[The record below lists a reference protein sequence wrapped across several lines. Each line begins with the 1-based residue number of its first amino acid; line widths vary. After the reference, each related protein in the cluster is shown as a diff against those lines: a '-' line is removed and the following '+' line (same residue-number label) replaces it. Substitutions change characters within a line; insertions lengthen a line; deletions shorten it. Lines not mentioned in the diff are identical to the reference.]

1 MCRCS
6 LEHSAH
12 SVNSLVPSIQP
23 GTIDP
28 IYREPLQSFG
38 GYHLVSISAD
48 INPRLGF
55 RLGISLGLAV
65 TIGLA
70 FLTWLAPN
78 VVVRLDNTALD
89 YQFRLR
95 GERSPGQ
102 EVVLVLVD
110 EKSLKE
116 IGRWPWPRD
125 TQAELVDQIH
135 SGKPAVLGLDFIYAE
150 PEVSGT
156 VRDIKTW
163 LVEARQ
169 KDPKANDTFGPL
181 EARLHAL
188 DTDQQFAKSLARAG
202 EVVLAIPFFVPERLT
217 ADPLSDTTRAVP
229 EYLLKSEFMLVKQTK
244 SAEESHPYTAT
255 TLLPPLDAFAQ
266 QAKGLGHVYR
276 LPDHDG
282 VTRREVLALR
292 HGEAYYPSFALE
304 IARLY
309 LGLPREHMALWLG
322 EGVQAGSTI
331 IPTDQKLRMLINY
344 TGRDLHFPWVSA
356 TDVMHQRIPSD
367 LFRGKAVLVGTAA
380 LGTYDQL
387 STPFSA
393 NFSGVEKNA
402 TVVENVLHQQ
412 FLTAGLWTGPVELG
426 LVLFFGFVLTYT
438 LPRLRSLHGTILAT
452 ITWTGYAGAVQAIF
466 VMKGICLPVVMP
478 TMTIGS
484 VFVVTTILNYGLKE
498 RQAREIHSMFSSYV
512 SPRIVQ
518 ELMKSPAKAR
528 VGGQH
533 KELTMLFADLVGFTT
548 FSEHRPAEDV
558 VDQLNEYLS
567 AMTDVIFRWNG
578 TLDKFVGDEI
588 VVFWG
593 APLDQPNHA
602 ELAVRCAL
610 EMRTRLVELQANWKA
625 QGKPILENGIGIN
638 TGVVLVGNIGAEGK
652 KMDYTMIGDQ
662 VNLAARFQGLTR
674 TLGQPILLTEFTAS
688 KLASERGS
696 KKPDAQRGGLGQIQ
710 FRKLQVVTVKGRQEP
725 VGAYT
730 VEFQAESARGAE
742 CEARV
747 G

>member
-1 MCRCS
+1 M
-6 LEHSAH
+6 A
-12 SVNSLVPSIQP
+12 V
-23 GTIDP
+23 
-28 IYREPLQSFG
+28 
-38 GYHLVSISAD
+38 
-48 INPRLGF
+48 
-55 RLGISLGLAV
+55 AV

-70 FLTWLAPN
+70 FLTWLASN

-89 YQFRLR
+89 FQFRLR

-102 EVVLVLVD
+102 DVVLVLVD

-125 TQAELVDQIH
+125 KQARLVDQIH
-135 SGKPAVLGLDFIYAE
+135 AGEPAVLGLDIIYAE
-150 PEVSGT
+150 PEESDAI
-156 VRDIKTW
+156 REIKSW
-163 LVEARQ
+163 LAAAQQ
-169 KDPKANDTFGPL
+169 KEPLSNKVLGLL

-188 DTDQQFAKSLARAG
+188 DTDQQFAQSLARAG
-202 EVVLAIPFFVPERLT
+202 KVVLAMPFFVPESQATDSLT
-217 ADPLSDTTRAVP
+217 DTTLTVP
-229 EYLLKSEFMLVKQTK
+229 ELLRRSEFMLVKQTK
-244 SAEESHPYTAT
+244 SAQESHPYEATA
-255 TLLPPLDAFAQ
+255 LLAPLDTFAQ

-292 HGEAYYPSFALE
+292 HGDAYYPSFALE
-304 IARLY
+304 VARLY
-309 LGLPREHMALWLG
+309 LGRTREHVALLLG
-322 EGVQAGSTI
+322 DGVQVGATVV
-331 IPTDQKLRMLINY
+331 PTDQKLRMLINY
-344 TGRDLHFPWVSA
+344 AGRELRFPWVSA
-356 TDVMHQRIPSD
+356 TDVIHHRIPSD

-402 TVVENVLHQQ
+402 TVIENILHER
-412 FLTAGLWTGPVELG
+412 FLTAGLWAGPVEFG
-426 LVLFFGFVLTYT
+426 LVLLFGFMLTYI
-438 LPRLRSLHGTILAT
+438 LPRVRAVHGACLAAV
-452 ITWTGYAGAVQAIF
+452 TWIGYAGAVQALF
-466 VMKGICLPVVMP
+466 VVKGICLPVVMP

-484 VFVVTTILNYGLKE
+484 VFVVTTVLNYVFKE
-498 RQAREIHSMFSSYV
+498 RQARDIHSMFSSYV

-518 ELMKSPAKAR
+518 ELMKSPSKATL
-528 VGGQH
+528 GGQR

-548 FSEHRPAEDV
+548 FSEHRPAEAV

-593 APLDQPNHA
+593 APLDQPDHA
-602 ELAVRCAL
+602 ELAVQCAL
-610 EMRTRLVELQANWKA
+610 EMQARLVELQIQWER
-625 QGKPILENGIGIN
+625 QGKPMLENGIGIN
-638 TGVVLVGNIGAEGK
+638 TGVALVGNIGAEGK

-674 TLGQPILLTEFTAS
+674 TLGHPILLTEFTAS
-688 KLASERGS
+688 KLASGLDRG
-696 KKPDAQRGGLGQIQ
+696 KPDARRLWLDQIQ
-710 FRKLQVVTVKGRQEP
+710 LRKLQVVTVKGRQEP
-725 VGAYT
+725 VAAYT
-730 VEFQAESARGAE
+730 VAIRSEGTEFEER
-742 CEARV
+742 EASV

>member
-1 MCRCS
+1 MKFT
-6 LEHSAH
+6 ADN
-12 SVNSLVPSIQP
+12 NSGS
-23 GTIDP
+23 
-28 IYREPLQSFG
+28 
-38 GYHLVSISAD
+38 
-48 INPRLGF
+48 GF
-55 RLGISLGLAV
+55 PLGIGLGIAV

-89 YQFRLR
+89 FQFRLR

-102 EVVLVLVD
+102 DVVLVLVD

-125 TQAELVDQIH
+125 KQALLVDQIH
-135 SGKPAVLGLDFIYAE
+135 AGEPAVLGLDIIYGE
-150 PEVSGT
+150 PEESDT
-156 VRDIKTW
+156 VREIKSW
-163 LVEARQ
+163 LAATQQ
-169 KDPKANDTFGPL
+169 KEPLSSKVLGRL

-188 DTDQQFAKSLARAG
+188 DTDQQFAQSLARAG
-202 EVVLAIPFFVPERLT
+202 DVVLAMPFFVPESQPADSLT
-217 ADPLSDTTRAVP
+217 DTTHTVP
-229 EYLLKSEFMLVKQTK
+229 ELLRRSEFMVVKQTK
-244 SAEESHPYTAT
+244 SAQESHPYVATA
-255 TLLPPLDAFAQ
+255 LLPPIDTFAH

-282 VTRREVLALR
+282 ITRREVLAL
-292 HGEAYYPSFALE
+292 HHEDAYYPSFALE

-309 LGLPREHMALWLG
+309 LGRTREHMALLLG
-322 EGVQAGSTI
+322 DGVQVGATLV
-331 IPTDQKLRMLINY
+331 PTDQKLRMLINY
-344 TGRDLHFPWVSA
+344 AGRELRFPWVSA
-356 TDVMHQRIPSD
+356 TDVIHHQIPSN

-402 TVVENVLHQQ
+402 TVIENILHER
-412 FLTAGLWTGPVELG
+412 FLTAGLWTGPVEFG
-426 LVLFFGFVLTYT
+426 LVLLFGFMLTYI
-438 LPRLRSLHGTILAT
+438 LPRVRAIRGTYLAAV
-452 ITWTGYAGAVQAIF
+452 TWIGYAGAVQALF
-466 VMKGICLPVVMP
+466 VVKGICVPVVMP
-478 TMTIGS
+478 TLTIGS
-484 VFVVTTILNYGLKE
+484 VFVVTTVLNYVFKE
-498 RQAREIHSMFSSYV
+498 RQAREIHSMFASYV

-518 ELMKSPAKAR
+518 ELMKSPSKATL
-528 VGGQH
+528 GGQR
-533 KELTMLFADLVGFTT
+533 KELTMLFSDLVGFTT

-593 APLDQPNHA
+593 APLDQPDHA

-610 EMRTRLVELQANWKA
+610 EMQARLMDLQSKWEA

-674 TLGQPILLTEFTAS
+674 MLGHPILLTEFTAS
-688 KLASERGS
+688 KLGLGS
-696 KKPDAQRGGLGQIQ
+696 DGGKPVAQRGGHDELQL
-710 FRKLQVVTVKGRQEP
+710 RKLQVVTVKGRQAP

-730 VEFQAESARGAE
+730 VECQSENARHAEREASAG
-742 CEARV
+742 
-747 G
+747 